1 MKIMNELRKYFAIA
15 YISAKANL
23 AYASEVGSRLFFLA
37 IILYIFMR
45 LWKITYQNAGTNV
58 LGGLTLN
65 EMLWYLVV
73 TESICMSSPRISQL
87 VDEDVRTGTIA
98 VQLVRPLSYPLYRLF
113 ACLGERY
120 VRFVVTLAA
129 GSVIAFYL
137 VGPFAA
143 SAINLVAF
151 LVAVPLAFILDFL
164 GYFLVGLGAFW
175 MEDTSGAML
184 IYSRLTMI
192 LGGMLIPLQLFPSAV
207 RPLLEHLPFASIVY
221 GPARMFVKPDATAL
235 LGLYA
240 NQLFWILIMGAAVAF
255 VYAKATKRIAAQG
268 G

>member
-1 MKIMNELRKYFAIA
+1 MNVMNESRKYFAIA

-37 IILYIFMR
+37 VILYIFMR
-45 LWKITYQNAGTNV
+45 LWTITYQNAGTNV

-98 VQLVRPLSYPLYRLF
+98 VQMVRPLSYPLYRLF

-120 VRFVVTLAA
+120 VRFFVTLAA
-129 GSVIAFYL
+129 GAAIAFFL
-137 VGPFAA
+137 VGPFQ
-143 SAINLVAF
+143 SSGLNLIAF
-151 LVAVPLAFILDFL
+151 LVAVPLAFVLDFL

-192 LGGMLIPLQLFPSAV
+192 LGGMLIPLELFPSNV

-221 GPARMFVKPDATAL
+221 GPARMFVKPDAGAL
-235 LGLYA
+235 LSLYG
-240 NQLFWILIMGAAVAF
+240 NQIVWIAVMSAIVAF
-255 VYAKATKRIAAQG
+255 VYSKATKRISAQG